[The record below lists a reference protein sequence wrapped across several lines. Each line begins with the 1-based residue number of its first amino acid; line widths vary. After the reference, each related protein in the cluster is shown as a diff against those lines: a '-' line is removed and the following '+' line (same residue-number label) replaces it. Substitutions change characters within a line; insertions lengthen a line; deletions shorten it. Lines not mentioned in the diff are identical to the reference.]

1 MAPKREPRAP
11 RGRTDAAER
20 ILVAARDLFTER
32 GFDGVSIR
40 DIAGRSGVSKAN
52 VFHHFTSKAALY
64 DEVLDD
70 ARMIFDRLITHL
82 DDAQAP
88 FAVRLERFATA
99 HLEQML
105 DDPASVNL
113 FLRQMLAPAGNHE
126 RGQAEATIATGMH
139 GLLERLE
146 QGMAED
152 GIAAGDGQR
161 ALTLALTILGGTFMY
176 FQLRDVMPRLE
187 DCTTGYGP
195 RRYGAAL
202 VGLLDGRRREPGQA

>member
-99 HLEQML
+99 HLE
-105 DDPASVNL
+105 
-113 FLRQMLAPAGNHE
+113 
-126 RGQAEATIATGMH
+126 
-139 GLLERLE
+139 
-146 QGMAED
+146 
-152 GIAAGDGQR
+152 
-161 ALTLALTILGGTFMY
+161 
-176 FQLRDVMPRLE
+176 
-187 DCTTGYGP
+187 
-195 RRYGAAL
+195 
-202 VGLLDGRRREPGQA
+202 